1 MRKSVA
7 FIAFVLLQST
17 GAFADGSGGSLKDSP
32 APIAPSYDGWS
43 GFSVGV
49 GVGATS
55 IDQDASAA
63 AKRTDVFCL
72 YWWGCSYPKHD
83 YLSGGMNDDAWK
95 VFGTVQVGYD
105 RLIGER
111 FLIGAFADYDFYPD
125 GDEHAAVDFKHKSLT
140 GDISRDGTWTVGGR
154 LGYLVTPRLLVYGLG
169 GFSRMNQNGEVTAE
183 FDGPKYAKLP
193 TSVTLKAGD
202 LNGWTVGGGVETKL
216 DRIDKRLSLKVE
228 YRYSQFDGDSG
239 KGSDENCSF
248 KYWTEHFAKEKA
260 RFDIDDATVQS
271 VRAVLV
277 WKLQADATPIEPLK

>member
-1 MRKSVA
+1 MRKSIA
-7 FIAFVLLQST
+7 FVAFVLLQSN
-17 GAFADGSGGSLKDSP
+17 GAFAGGSLKDSP
-32 APIAPSYDGWS
+32 APIAPAYDGWS

-49 GVGATS
+49 GIGATS
-55 IDQDASAA
+55 IDQNASAA

-95 VFGTVQVGYD
+95 VFGTLQVGYD
-105 RLIGER
+105 RLIGDR
-111 FLIGAFADYDFYPD
+111 FLIGAFADYDFYPN
-125 GDEHAAVDFKHKSLT
+125 GDESSSGSTKHGSLS
-140 GDISRDGTWTVGGR
+140 GEIQRAGAWTVGGR

-183 FDGPKYAKLP
+183 FDNFKLP

-202 LNGWTVGGGVETKL
+202 LDGWTVGGGIETKL

-228 YRYSQFDGDSG
+228 YRYSQFDGESG
-239 KGSDENCSF
+239 SGSDKNEAYKWWVLHCAS
-248 KYWTEHFAKEKA
+248 EKA

>member
-7 FIAFVLLQST
+7 LVAFILFQST
-17 GAFADGSGGSLKDSP
+17 GAFAGGSLKDAP
-32 APIAPSYDGWS
+32 APIPPPADGWS
-43 GFSVGV
+43 GFSVGAGIG
-49 GVGATS
+49 GVS
-55 IDQDASAA
+55 IDQNASAA
-63 AKRTDVFCL
+63 AKRTDIFCL
-72 YWWGCSYPKHD
+72 YWWGCSYPKDD

-105 RLIGER
+105 RLLGDRI
-111 FLIGAFADYDFYPD
+111 LIGAFADYDFYPN
-125 GDEHAAVDFKHKSLT
+125 GDESSSGSTKHGSLS
-140 GDISRDGTWTVGGR
+140 GELNRAGVWTVGGR
-154 LGYLVTPRLLVYGLG
+154 LGVLVRPDLLVYGLG

-183 FDGPKYAKLP
+183 FDNFKLP

-202 LNGWTVGGGVETKL
+202 LDGWTVGGGIETKL

-228 YRYSQFDGDSG
+228 YRYSQFDGESG
-239 KGSDENCSF
+239 SGSDKSEAYKWWVLHCAN
-248 KYWTEHFAKEKA
+248 EKA